1 MISFLENKTY
11 SSVRTEALSVIELL
25 LKKLEGEFLI
35 LLIGGPESQ
44 GDIMAAVLGIF
55 FFIFCFSFE

>member
-1 MISFLENKTY
+1 M
-11 SSVRTEALSVIELL
+11 RTEALSVIELL